1 MKRIIA
7 SGLTVFFFCSLA
19 FAGPALDQ
27 DAKLKS
33 AEKPLKA
40 DLTLVASP
48 IWARSIKAGGTVNA
62 LEKPADEMPPVWTS
76 VLFRVEKVLSGE
88 FKIPKS
94 QEISLWSQMKDAA
107 EDKNL
112 LKLLTMDFEKPAED
126 GDDKEWLSIAVIDPY
141 ASFGVR
147 EGEPPASRQ
156 RYKLSLAQVHK
167 DPDSFILV
175 KSEKL

>member
-1 MKRIIA
+1 
-7 SGLTVFFFCSLA
+7 
-19 FAGPALDQ
+19 
-27 DAKLKS
+27 
-33 AEKPLKA
+33 
-40 DLTLVASP
+40 
-48 IWARSIKAGGTVNA
+48 
-62 LEKPADEMPPVWTS
+62 
-76 VLFRVEKVLSGE
+76 
-88 FKIPKS
+88 
-94 QEISLWSQMKDAA
+94 MKDAA